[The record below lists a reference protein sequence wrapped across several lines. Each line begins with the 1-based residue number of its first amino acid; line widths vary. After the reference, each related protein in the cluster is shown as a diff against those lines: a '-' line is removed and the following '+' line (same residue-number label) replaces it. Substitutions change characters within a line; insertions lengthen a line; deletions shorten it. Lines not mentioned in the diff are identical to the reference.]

1 MKAVVQSKSGG
12 VDTLRVDDIEKPIPH
27 DGQLLVRVCAAGIN
41 RADIVQRE
49 GRYPAPPGASPILGL
64 EVAGVIEEVCGH
76 SRFRVGDAVLG
87 LVPGGAYAEYV
98 VLDSAL
104 AIAKPEAMSWIV
116 AASLPEAWMTAWF
129 NLVEIGAVREG
140 ENVLIHAGASGVGV
154 AAIQLARVLGA
165 RAFASAGSSD
175 KLDFCRELGALQVY
189 DRNEQPEF
197 STLMRQWGGVD
208 LILDPIAGKYLGENL
223 ASLNVDGRLIFI
235 GIMGGAVASV
245 NLGLVLA
252 KRLSLRGSTL
262 RNQPLEVKTRLA
274 SALEHNVL
282 PALHDGIVS
291 APVDSVF
298 PLERVDEAHAYI
310 EANRNF
316 GKVVLSVDV

>member
-1 MKAVVQSKSGG
+1 MKAVVQSKCGG
-12 VDTLRVDDIEKPIPH
+12 VDTLRVDEIEKPIPH
-27 DGQLLVRVCAAGIN
+27 DGQLLVRVFAAGIN

-64 EVAGVIEEVCGH
+64 EVAGVVEEVRGH
-76 SRFRVGDAVLG
+76 SHFRVGDAVLG
-87 LVPGGAYAEYV
+87 LVPGGAYAEFV

-104 AIAKPEAMSWIV
+104 AIAKPDDMSWVV

-129 NLVEIGAVREG
+129 NLVEIGAVHEG
-140 ENVLIHAGASGVGV
+140 ENILIHAGASGVGV

-165 RAFASAGSSD
+165 RAFASAGSPD
-175 KLDFCRELGALQVY
+175 KLEFCRELGALQVY

-197 STLMRQWGGVD
+197 STLIRQWGGVD

-235 GIMGGAVASV
+235 GIMGGSVASV

-262 RNQPLEVKTRLA
+262 RNQPLDVKARLA
-274 SALEHNVL
+274 HALEHTVL
-282 PALHDGIVS
+282 PALRAGVVS

-316 GKVVLSVDV
+316 GKVVLSVAS